1 MYNVISEKS
10 EADKESF
17 LNTVNALP
25 NREGVY
31 YAVRVKNKKG
41 IRGKK
46 KRA

>member
-1 MYNVISEKS
+1 MYDVISEKS
-10 EADKESF
+10 EADKKSI

-25 NREGVY
+25 GKEGVY

-46 KRA
+46 KLA